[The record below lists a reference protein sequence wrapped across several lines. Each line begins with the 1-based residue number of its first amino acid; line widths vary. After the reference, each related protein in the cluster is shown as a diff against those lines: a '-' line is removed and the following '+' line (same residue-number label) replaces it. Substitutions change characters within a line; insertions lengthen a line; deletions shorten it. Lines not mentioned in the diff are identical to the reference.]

1 MQSLR
6 TVDFWLLFWAVA
18 VGTGSGLVLLNNL
31 AQLAEALGGAQDSQ
45 VSSVQLRGSGLGYNT
60 SQGGGTEA

>member
-1 MQSLR
+1 M
-6 TVDFWLLFWAVA
+6 
-18 VGTGSGLVLLNNL
+18 GTGSGLVLLNNL